1 MTAIVI
7 ERILRSLNLPY
18 TRTYLYGYMDLLPL
32 NDTLWAIK
40 KTLDHYGIDNSSFSI
55 ADKTKVRE
63 LNRPFVTQWNG
74 DFVLVKAITSNQVVF
89 FDSKGYHKIAVDEF
103 IKLWSGV
110 VLLYESKDSS
120 SEPNYISHRKAQ
132 IQKILN
138 SVLVFLSA
146 TVLLLFALC
155 QEYGSGI
162 VCIELSLSIIGFG
175 ISILL
180 LKKHLHIPSPTA
192 EKLCN
197 IVSHGK
203 CAETTGH
210 KLKNT
215 FSPIGYNLSE
225 LGIAFFGVNALVLL
239 IFSAKAIPVLF
250 FSFLLALP
258 LSIWSIGWQLVKRSW
273 CTLCVLV
280 MLTVW
285 TSLGILLA
293 MDHVFIYANTIFQF
307 IGILCSYWLFLQGA
321 HYFSIQY
328 LQIISQRGRINA
340 LQRAKYDKGTWNAVL
355 ASCNTPL
362 PVDIKTSSSLIFG
375 EIDTELPLI
384 TVIGNPF
391 CNPCARMHHRLQPL
405 LDAGFPIQYVYT
417 YFNPDLAPINKE
429 IVSSYFINGP
439 EKTWDLLAQ
448 WYTGNKELHPF
459 NQKDDKHIP
468 DYLKQQIISELEKQD
483 AWIKKSGITS
493 TPTILINGKAMPS
506 HYVVEDLLYIY

>member
-7 ERILRSLNLPY
+7 ERILQSLNLPY
-18 TRTYLYGYMDLLPL
+18 TRTYLYEYMDLLPL

-63 LNRPFVTQWNG
+63 LNRPFVTQWSG

-89 FDSKGYHKIAVDEF
+89 FDSRGSHKIAVDEF

-110 VLLYESKDSS
+110 VLLYESTDSS

-132 IQKILN
+132 IQKRLN
-138 SVLVFLSA
+138 IALVSLSV
-146 TVLLLFALC
+146 TVLFLFALC
-155 QEYGSGI
+155 QEQASTV
-162 VCIELSLSIIGFG
+162 VCLEFSLSIIGLG
-175 ISILL
+175 LSILL

-197 IVSHGK
+197 IIRHGK
-203 CAETTGH
+203 CDETTGYQ
-210 KLKNT
+210 LKNT
-215 FSPIGYNLSE
+215 FLPNGVNLSE
-225 LGIAFFGVNALVLL
+225 LGIAFFGVNALALL
-239 IFSAKAIPVLF
+239 IFSANAISALF
-250 FSFLLALP
+250 FSLLLALP
-258 LSIWSIGWQLVKRSW
+258 LSLWSIGWQLVKRSW

-280 MLTVW
+280 MSTIWVA
-285 TSLGILLA
+285 LGVIFA
-293 MDHVFIYANTIFQF
+293 MIHVYIGSNTMFQF
-307 IGILCSYWLFLQGA
+307 IGILCGYWLFLQGI
-321 HYFSIQY
+321 HYFV
-328 LQIISQRGRINA
+328 SQHTRVIRQKERINS
-340 LQRAKYDKGTWNAVL
+340 LQRAKYNKGTWESVL

-362 PVDIKTSSSLIFG
+362 PVDLRTSSSLVFG

-405 LDAGFPIQYVYT
+405 LEAGFPIQYVYT

-439 EKTWDLLAQ
+439 EKTWDLLVQ
-448 WYTGNKELHPF
+448 WYTGNKDSHPF
-459 NQKDDKHIP
+459 NQKEDKHIP
-468 DYLKQQIISELEKQD
+468 DNQKQQIISELEKQD
-483 AWIKKSGITS
+483 AWIEKSGITS
-493 TPTILINGKAMPS
+493 TPTILIDGKALPS